1 MAHQLGLDS
10 QADARWIALT
20 QTIERGA
27 GWLDQVL
34 QRWPSPESI
43 LGDSEWS
50 NHDHSE
56 ANSEANSEE
65 NSEVNSE
72 TNHRPAGWAALQ
84 RMIDSASP
92 NRLLRCLPKSS
103 SLYLV
108 TIRDPLYPPLLAEC
122 SDRPPFLFVHGD
134 LDTLRST
141 TLSVV
146 GTRKP
151 SLDGQRAATELTHAA
166 VALGLTV
173 VSGLALGIDGVA
185 HQAALSA
192 KGNTIAVLPSGLDQ
206 IYPSRHHRLA
216 ANIAKSGAVVS
227 EFPLGTPPRKHHF
240 HRRNRT
246 LSGFSQGTLV
256 IEAGRPSGTLI
267 TASAAADQGRDVMTL
282 PWSIYHSEGAGCRY
296 LLDAGATLIQ
306 SSEDLAHCLDLSVP
320 EQLITQ
326 PASGDTSTA
335 PARSQALPL
344 DQREILSL
352 LGRESHP
359 AEALALRLDWDMDR
373 CLACLS
379 ALEVQGWIQ
388 KGPKGYGAMR

>member
-1 MAHQLGLDS
+1 MAHQFGVDT
-10 QADARWIALT
+10 QADARWLALT
-20 QTIERGA
+20 QMIERGA

-43 LGDSEWS
+43 LGDSEMKS
-50 NHDHSE
+50 EMKSEMRRERNDHH
-56 ANSEANSEE
+56 ADW
-65 NSEVNSE
+65 V
-72 TNHRPAGWAALQ
+72 ALQ
-84 RMIDSASP
+84 RVIDNASP
-92 NRLLRCLPKSS
+92 NRLLRYLPKSA

-108 TIRDPLYPPLLAEC
+108 TIRDPFYPTLLAEC
-122 SDRPPFLFVHGD
+122 SDRPPFLFVQGD
-134 LDTLRST
+134 LNSLNNT

-151 SLDGQRAATELTHAA
+151 SLDGQRAATDLTHAA

-173 VSGLALGIDGVA
+173 VSGLALGIDGIA
-185 HQAALSA
+185 HQAALS
-192 KGNTIAVLPSGLDQ
+192 KGGNTIAVLPSGLDQ
-206 IYPSRHHRLA
+206 IYPSRHHQLA
-216 ANIAKSGAVVS
+216 TNIAQSGALVS

-246 LSGFSQGTLV
+246 LSGFSQATLV

-267 TASAAADQGRDVMTL
+267 TASAAADQGRDVLTL
-282 PWSIYHSEGAGCRY
+282 PWSIYHPEGAGCRY

-306 SSEDLAHCLDLSVP
+306 APEDLAHCLDLRAP
-320 EQLITQ
+320 TQLMTH
-326 PASGDTSTA
+326 STA
-335 PARSQALPL
+335 CNTSAAPAQPRALLP

-359 AEALALRLDWDMDR
+359 AEALALRLNWDMDR

>member
-1 MAHQLGLDS
+1 MAHQFGLDA

-20 QTIERGA
+20 QMIERGA

-43 LGDSEWS
+43 LGDTELSS
-50 NHDHSE
+50 SGHSE
-56 ANSEANSEE
+56 PNG
-65 NSEVNSE
+65 
-72 TNHRPAGWAALQ
+72 RPADWASLQ
-84 RMIDSASP
+84 GMIDSASP
-92 NRLLRCLPKSS
+92 NQLLRCLPKSS

-108 TIRDPLYPPLLAEC
+108 TIRDPFYPPLLAEC
-122 SDRPPFLFVHGD
+122 GDRPPFLFVQGD
-134 LDTLRST
+134 LDSLRSS

-151 SLDGQRAATELTHAA
+151 SLDGQRAATDLTHAA

-206 IYPSRHHRLA
+206 IYPSRHRRLA
-216 ANIAKSGAVVS
+216 TNIAESGAVVS

-246 LSGFSQGTLV
+246 LSGFSQATLV

-282 PWSIYHSEGAGCRY
+282 PWSIYHPEGAGCRY
-296 LLDAGATLIQ
+296 LLDAGAMLIQ
-306 SSEDLAHCLDLSVP
+306 SPEDLAHCLDLRAPDQPMTQTMASHASAVP
-320 EQLITQ
+320 AQFQT
-326 PASGDTSTA
+326 
-335 PARSQALPL
+335 LPL
-344 DQREILSL
+344 DQRQILSL
-352 LGRESHP
+352 LGRESHR
-359 AEALALRLDWDMDR
+359 AETLALRLDWDMDR

-379 ALEVQGWIQ
+379 ALEVQGWIN
-388 KGPKGYGAMR
+388 KGPKGYSAMR

>member
-1 MAHQLGLDS
+1 MAHQFGLDA

-20 QTIERGA
+20 QMIERGA

-43 LGDSEWS
+43 LGDTELSS
-50 NHDHSE
+50 SGHSE
-56 ANSEANSEE
+56 PNG
-65 NSEVNSE
+65 
-72 TNHRPAGWAALQ
+72 RPADWASLQ
-84 RMIDSASP
+84 GMIDSASP
-92 NRLLRCLPKSS
+92 NQLLRCLPKSS

-108 TIRDPLYPPLLAEC
+108 TIRDPFYPPLLAEC
-122 SDRPPFLFVHGD
+122 GDRPPFLFVQGD
-134 LDTLRST
+134 LDSLRSS

-151 SLDGQRAATELTHAA
+151 SLDGQRAATDLTHAA

-206 IYPSRHHRLA
+206 IYPSRHRRLA
-216 ANIAKSGAVVS
+216 TNIAESGAVVS

-246 LSGFSQGTLV
+246 LSGFSQATLV

-282 PWSIYHSEGAGCRY
+282 PWSIYHPEGAGCRY
-296 LLDAGATLIQ
+296 LLDVGAMLIQ
-306 SSEDLAHCLDLSVP
+306 SPEDLAHCLDLRAPDQPMTHTMASHASAVP
-320 EQLITQ
+320 AQFQT
-326 PASGDTSTA
+326 
-335 PARSQALPL
+335 LPL
-344 DQREILSL
+344 DQRQILSL
-352 LGRESHP
+352 LGRESHR
-359 AEALALRLDWDMDR
+359 AETLALRLDWDMDR

-379 ALEVQGWIQ
+379 ALEVQGWIN
-388 KGPKGYGAMR
+388 KGPKGYSAMR

>member
-1 MAHQLGLDS
+1 MAHQLGLDA

-43 LGDSEWS
+43 LGDNEWS
-50 NHDHSE
+50 SHDQCELSSE
-56 ANSEANSEE
+56 T
-65 NSEVNSE
+65 NSE
-72 TNHRPAGWAALQ
+72 TNHRPAGWASLQ
-84 RMIDSASP
+84 RIIDGASP

-122 SDRPPFLFVHGD
+122 SDRPPFLFVQGE
-134 LDTLRST
+134 LDSLRST

-151 SLDGQRAATELTHAA
+151 SLDGQRAATDLTRAA

-206 IYPSRHHRLA
+206 IYPSRHRRLA
-216 ANIAKSGAVVS
+216 QNIAKSGAVVS

-246 LSGFSQGTLV
+246 LSGFSRATLV

-282 PWSIYHSEGAGCRY
+282 PWSIYHPEGAGCRY

-306 SSEDLAHCLDLSVP
+306 STEDLAHSLDLGIPVQSMTQSVARNASAV
-320 EQLITQ
+320 
-326 PASGDTSTA
+326 PAQ
-335 PARSQALPL
+335 SQGLPL

-359 AEALALRLDWDMDR
+359 PETLALRLDWDMDR

-379 ALEVQGWIQ
+379 ALEVQGWIK

>member
-1 MAHQLGLDS
+1 MAHQFGLDA

-20 QTIERGA
+20 QMIERGA

-43 LGDSEWS
+43 LGDTELSS
-50 NHDHSE
+50 SGHSE
-56 ANSEANSEE
+56 PNG
-65 NSEVNSE
+65 
-72 TNHRPAGWAALQ
+72 RPADWASLQ
-84 RMIDSASP
+84 GMIDSASP
-92 NRLLRCLPKSS
+92 NQLLRCLPKSS

-108 TIRDPLYPPLLAEC
+108 TIRDPFYPPLLAEC
-122 SDRPPFLFVHGD
+122 GDRPPFLFVQGD
-134 LDTLRST
+134 LDSLRSS

-151 SLDGQRAATELTHAA
+151 SLDGQRAATDLTHAV

-206 IYPSRHHRLA
+206 IYPSRHRRLA
-216 ANIAKSGAVVS
+216 TNIAESGAVVS

-246 LSGFSQGTLV
+246 LSGFSQATLV

-282 PWSIYHSEGAGCRY
+282 PWSIYHPEGAGCRY
-296 LLDAGATLIQ
+296 LLDAGAMLIQ
-306 SSEDLAHCLDLSVP
+306 SPEDLAHCLDLRAPDQPMTQTMASHASAVP
-320 EQLITQ
+320 AQFQT
-326 PASGDTSTA
+326 
-335 PARSQALPL
+335 LPL
-344 DQREILSL
+344 DQRQILSL
-352 LGRESHP
+352 LGRESHR
-359 AEALALRLDWDMDR
+359 AETLALRLDWDMDR

-379 ALEVQGWIQ
+379 ALEVQGWIN
-388 KGPKGYGAMR
+388 KGPKGYSAMR

>member
-1 MAHQLGLDS
+1 LDA

-20 QTIERGA
+20 QMIERGA

-43 LGDSEWS
+43 LGDTELSS
-50 NHDHSE
+50 SGHSE
-56 ANSEANSEE
+56 PNG
-65 NSEVNSE
+65 
-72 TNHRPAGWAALQ
+72 RPADWASLQ
-84 RMIDSASP
+84 GMIDSASP
-92 NRLLRCLPKSS
+92 NQLLRCLPKSS

-108 TIRDPLYPPLLAEC
+108 TIRDPFYPPLLAEC
-122 SDRPPFLFVHGD
+122 GDRPPFLFVQGD
-134 LDTLRST
+134 LDSLRSS

-151 SLDGQRAATELTHAA
+151 SLDGQRAATDLTHAA

-206 IYPSRHHRLA
+206 IYPSRHRRLA
-216 ANIAKSGAVVS
+216 ANIAESGAVVS

-246 LSGFSQGTLV
+246 LSGFSQATLV

-282 PWSIYHSEGAGCRY
+282 PWSIYHPEGAGCRY
-296 LLDAGATLIQ
+296 LLDAGAMLIQ
-306 SSEDLAHCLDLSVP
+306 SPEDLAHCLDLRAPDQPMTQTMASHASAVP
-320 EQLITQ
+320 AQFQT
-326 PASGDTSTA
+326 
-335 PARSQALPL
+335 LPL
-344 DQREILSL
+344 DQRQILSL
-352 LGRESHP
+352 LGRESHR
-359 AEALALRLDWDMDR
+359 AETLALRLDWDMDR

-379 ALEVQGWIQ
+379 ALEVQGWIN
-388 KGPKGYGAMR
+388 KGPKGYSAMR

>member
-1 MAHQLGLDS
+1 MAHQFGLDA

-20 QTIERGA
+20 QMIERGA

-43 LGDSEWS
+43 LGDSELS
-50 NHDHSE
+50 SSGHSE
-56 ANSEANSEE
+56 PNG
-65 NSEVNSE
+65 
-72 TNHRPAGWAALQ
+72 RPADWASLQ
-84 RMIDSASP
+84 GMIDSASP
-92 NRLLRCLPKSS
+92 NQLLRCLPKSS

-108 TIRDPLYPPLLAEC
+108 TIRDPFYPPLLAEC
-122 SDRPPFLFVHGD
+122 GDRPPFLFVQGD
-134 LDTLRST
+134 LDSLRSS

-151 SLDGQRAATELTHAA
+151 SLDGQRAATDLTHAA

-192 KGNTIAVLPSGLDQ
+192 KGKTIAVLPSGLDQ
-206 IYPSRHHRLA
+206 IYPSRHRQLA

-246 LSGFSQGTLV
+246 LSGFSQATLV

-267 TASAAADQGRDVMTL
+267 TATAAADQGRDVMTL
-282 PWSIYHSEGAGCRY
+282 PWSIYHPEGAGCRY
-296 LLDAGATLIQ
+296 LLDVGAMLIQ
-306 SSEDLAHCLDLSVP
+306 SPEDLAHCLDLRAPDQPMTQTMASHASAVP
-320 EQLITQ
+320 AQFQT
-326 PASGDTSTA
+326 
-335 PARSQALPL
+335 LPL
-344 DQREILSL
+344 DQRQILSL
-352 LGRESHP
+352 LGRESHR
-359 AEALALRLDWDMDR
+359 AETLALRLDWDMDR

-379 ALEVQGWIQ
+379 ALEVQGWIN
-388 KGPKGYGAMR
+388 KGPKGYSAMR

>member
-1 MAHQLGLDS
+1 MAHQFGLDA

-20 QTIERGA
+20 QMIERGA

-43 LGDSEWS
+43 LGDTELSS
-50 NHDHSE
+50 SGHSE
-56 ANSEANSEE
+56 PNG
-65 NSEVNSE
+65 
-72 TNHRPAGWAALQ
+72 RPADWASLQ
-84 RMIDSASP
+84 GMIDSASP
-92 NRLLRCLPKSS
+92 NQLLRCLPKSS

-108 TIRDPLYPPLLAEC
+108 TIRDPFYPPLLAEC
-122 SDRPPFLFVHGD
+122 GDRPPFLFVQGD
-134 LDTLRST
+134 LDSLRSS

-151 SLDGQRAATELTHAA
+151 SLDGQRAATDLTHAA

-206 IYPSRHHRLA
+206 IYPSRHRRLA
-216 ANIAKSGAVVS
+216 TNIAESGAVVS

-246 LSGFSQGTLV
+246 LSGFSQATLV

-282 PWSIYHSEGAGCRY
+282 PWSIYHPEGAGCRY
-296 LLDAGATLIQ
+296 LLDVGAMLIQ
-306 SSEDLAHCLDLSVP
+306 SPEDLAHCLDLRAPDQPMTQTMASHASAVP
-320 EQLITQ
+320 AQFQT
-326 PASGDTSTA
+326 
-335 PARSQALPL
+335 LPL
-344 DQREILSL
+344 DQRQILSL
-352 LGRESHP
+352 LGRESHR
-359 AEALALRLDWDMDR
+359 AETLALRLDWDMDR

-379 ALEVQGWIQ
+379 ALAVQRWLN
-388 KGPKGYGAMR
+388 KGPKGYSAMR

>member
-1 MAHQLGLDS
+1 MAHQFGLDA

-20 QTIERGA
+20 QMIERGA

-43 LGDSEWS
+43 LGDTELSS
-50 NHDHSE
+50 SGHSE
-56 ANSEANSEE
+56 PNG
-65 NSEVNSE
+65 
-72 TNHRPAGWAALQ
+72 RPADWASLQ
-84 RMIDSASP
+84 GMIDSASP
-92 NRLLRCLPKSS
+92 NQLLRCLPKSS

-122 SDRPPFLFVHGD
+122 GDRPPFLFVQGD
-134 LDTLRST
+134 LDSLRSS

-151 SLDGQRAATELTHAA
+151 SLDGQRAATDLTLAA

-206 IYPSRHHRLA
+206 IYPSRHRRLA
-216 ANIAKSGAVVS
+216 TNIAESGAVVS

-246 LSGFSQGTLV
+246 LSGFSQATLV

-282 PWSIYHSEGAGCRY
+282 PWSIYHPEGAGCRY
-296 LLDAGATLIQ
+296 LLDVGAMLIQ
-306 SSEDLAHCLDLSVP
+306 SPEDLAHCLDLRAPDQPMTQTMASHASAVP
-320 EQLITQ
+320 AQFQT
-326 PASGDTSTA
+326 
-335 PARSQALPL
+335 LPL
-344 DQREILSL
+344 DQRQILSL
-352 LGRESHP
+352 LGRESHR
-359 AEALALRLDWDMDR
+359 AETLALRLDWDMDR

-379 ALEVQGWIQ
+379 ALEVQGWIN
-388 KGPKGYGAMR
+388 KGPKGYSAMR

>member
-1 MAHQLGLDS
+1 MAHQFGLDA

-20 QTIERGA
+20 QMIERGA

-43 LGDSEWS
+43 LGDTELSS
-50 NHDHSE
+50 SGHSE
-56 ANSEANSEE
+56 PNG
-65 NSEVNSE
+65 
-72 TNHRPAGWAALQ
+72 RPADWASLQ
-84 RMIDSASP
+84 GMIDSASP
-92 NRLLRCLPKSS
+92 NQLLRCLPKSS

-122 SDRPPFLFVHGD
+122 GDRPPFLFVQGD
-134 LDTLRST
+134 LDSLRSS

-151 SLDGQRAATELTHAA
+151 SLDGQRAATDLTHAA

-206 IYPSRHHRLA
+206 IYPSRHRRLA
-216 ANIAKSGAVVS
+216 TNIAESGAVVS

-246 LSGFSQGTLV
+246 LSGFSQATLV

-282 PWSIYHSEGAGCRY
+282 PWSIYHPEGAGCRY
-296 LLDAGATLIQ
+296 LLDAGAMLIQ
-306 SSEDLAHCLDLSVP
+306 SPEDLAHCLDLRAPDQPMTQTMASHASAVP
-320 EQLITQ
+320 AQFQT
-326 PASGDTSTA
+326 
-335 PARSQALPL
+335 LPL
-344 DQREILSL
+344 DQRQILSL
-352 LGRESHP
+352 LGRESHR
-359 AEALALRLDWDMDR
+359 AETLALRLDWDMDR

-379 ALEVQGWIQ
+379 ALEVQGWIN
-388 KGPKGYGAMR
+388 KGPKGYSAMR

>member
-1 MAHQLGLDS
+1 MAHQFGLDS

-20 QTIERGA
+20 QLIERGA
-27 GWLDQVL
+27 GWLDHVL
-34 QRWPSPESI
+34 QRWPSPELI
-43 LGDSEWS
+43 LGDTALSRQDRCGTNREM
-50 NHDHSE
+50 
-56 ANSEANSEE
+56 
-65 NSEVNSE
+65 
-72 TNHRPAGWAALQ
+72 NHRSADWASLQ
-84 RMIDSASP
+84 RVIDNASP

-103 SLYLV
+103 SLHLV
-108 TIRDPLYPPLLAEC
+108 TIRDPFYPPLLAEC
-122 SDRPPFLFVHGD
+122 SDRPPFLFVQGD
-134 LDTLRST
+134 LDSLKRA

-151 SLDGQRAATELTHAA
+151 SLDGQRAATDLTHAA
-166 VALGLTV
+166 VGLGFTI

-206 IYPSRHHRLA
+206 IYPSRHRQLA
-216 ANIAKSGAVVS
+216 AKIAQSGAIIS

-246 LSGFSQGTLV
+246 LSGFSQATLV

-282 PWSIYHSEGAGCRY
+282 PWSIYHPEGAGCRY
-296 LLDAGATLIQ
+296 LLDVGATLIQ
-306 SSEDLAHCLDLSVP
+306 SPEDLAHCLDLRVSEELMADSAASHASVVLA
-320 EQLITQ
+320 Q
-326 PASGDTSTA
+326 
-335 PARSQALPL
+335 SQALPP

>member
-1 MAHQLGLDS
+1 MAHQFGLDA

-20 QTIERGA
+20 QMIERGA

-43 LGDSEWS
+43 LGDTELSS
-50 NHDHSE
+50 SGHSE
-56 ANSEANSEE
+56 PNG
-65 NSEVNSE
+65 
-72 TNHRPAGWAALQ
+72 RPADWASLQ
-84 RMIDSASP
+84 GMIDSASP
-92 NRLLRCLPKSS
+92 NQLLPCLPKSS

-108 TIRDPLYPPLLAEC
+108 TIRDPFYPPLLAEC
-122 SDRPPFLFVHGD
+122 GDRPPFLFVQGD
-134 LDTLRST
+134 LDSLRSS

-151 SLDGQRAATELTHAA
+151 SLDGQRAATDLTHAA

-206 IYPSRHHRLA
+206 IYPSRHRRLA
-216 ANIAKSGAVVS
+216 TNIAESGAVVS

-246 LSGFSQGTLV
+246 LSGFSQATLV

-282 PWSIYHSEGAGCRY
+282 PWSIYHPEGAGCRY
-296 LLDAGATLIQ
+296 LLDAGAMLIQ
-306 SSEDLAHCLDLSVP
+306 SPEDLAHCLDLRAPDQPMTQTMASHASAVP
-320 EQLITQ
+320 AQFQT
-326 PASGDTSTA
+326 
-335 PARSQALPL
+335 LPL
-344 DQREILSL
+344 DQRQILSL
-352 LGRESHP
+352 LGRESHR
-359 AEALALRLDWDMDR
+359 AETLALRLDWDMDR

-379 ALEVQGWIQ
+379 ALEVQGWIN
-388 KGPKGYGAMR
+388 KGPKGYSAMR

>member
-1 MAHQLGLDS
+1 FMAHQFGLDA

-20 QTIERGA
+20 QMIERGA

-43 LGDSEWS
+43 LGDTELSS
-50 NHDHSE
+50 SGHSE
-56 ANSEANSEE
+56 PNG
-65 NSEVNSE
+65 
-72 TNHRPAGWAALQ
+72 RPADWASLQ
-84 RMIDSASP
+84 GMIDSASP
-92 NRLLRCLPKSS
+92 NQLLRCLPKSS

-108 TIRDPLYPPLLAEC
+108 TIRDPFYPPLLAEC
-122 SDRPPFLFVHGD
+122 GDRPPFLFVQGD
-134 LDTLRST
+134 LDSLRSS

-151 SLDGQRAATELTHAA
+151 SLDGQRAATDLTHAA

-206 IYPSRHHRLA
+206 IYPSRHRRLA
-216 ANIAKSGAVVS
+216 ANIAESGAVVS

-246 LSGFSQGTLV
+246 LSGFSQATLV

-282 PWSIYHSEGAGCRY
+282 PWSIYHPEGAGCRY
-296 LLDAGATLIQ
+296 LLDAGAMLIQ
-306 SSEDLAHCLDLSVP
+306 SPEDLAHCLDLRAPDQPMTQTMASHASAVP
-320 EQLITQ
+320 AQFQT
-326 PASGDTSTA
+326 
-335 PARSQALPL
+335 LPL
-344 DQREILSL
+344 DQRQILSL
-352 LGRESHP
+352 LGRESHR
-359 AEALALRLDWDMDR
+359 AETLALRLDWDMDR

-379 ALEVQGWIQ
+379 ALEVQGWIN
-388 KGPKGYGAMR
+388 KGPKGYSAMR

>member
-1 MAHQLGLDS
+1 MAHQFGLDA

-20 QTIERGA
+20 QMIERGA

-43 LGDSEWS
+43 LGDTELSS
-50 NHDHSE
+50 SGHSE
-56 ANSEANSEE
+56 PNG
-65 NSEVNSE
+65 
-72 TNHRPAGWAALQ
+72 RPADWASLQ
-84 RMIDSASP
+84 GMIDSASP
-92 NRLLRCLPKSS
+92 NQLLRCLPKSS

-108 TIRDPLYPPLLAEC
+108 TIRDPFYPPLLAEC
-122 SDRPPFLFVHGD
+122 GDRPPFLFVQGD
-134 LDTLRST
+134 LDSLRSS

-151 SLDGQRAATELTHAA
+151 SLDGQRAATDLTHAA

-206 IYPSRHHRLA
+206 IYPSRHRRLA
-216 ANIAKSGAVVS
+216 TNIAESGAVVS

-246 LSGFSQGTLV
+246 LSGFSQATLV

-282 PWSIYHSEGAGCRY
+282 PWSIYHPEGAGCRY
-296 LLDAGATLIQ
+296 LLDAGAILIQ
-306 SSEDLAHCLDLSVP
+306 SPEDLAHCLDLRIPDPLLTESVARHASAVSA
-320 EQLITQ
+320 Q
-326 PASGDTSTA
+326 PQS
-335 PARSQALPL
+335 LPL
-344 DQREILSL
+344 DQREILFL
-352 LGRESHP
+352 LGRESHR
-359 AEALALRLDWDMDR
+359 AEALALRLNWDVDR

-388 KGPKGYGAMR
+388 KGPKGYGAKR

>member
-1 MAHQLGLDS
+1 MAHQFGLDA

-20 QTIERGA
+20 QMIERGA

-43 LGDSEWS
+43 LGDTELSS
-50 NHDHSE
+50 SGHSE
-56 ANSEANSEE
+56 PNG
-65 NSEVNSE
+65 
-72 TNHRPAGWAALQ
+72 RPADWASLQ
-84 RMIDSASP
+84 GMIDSASP
-92 NRLLRCLPKSS
+92 NQLLRCLPKSS

-108 TIRDPLYPPLLAEC
+108 TIRDPFYPPLLAEC
-122 SDRPPFLFVHGD
+122 GDRPPFLFVQGD
-134 LDTLRST
+134 LDSLRSS

-151 SLDGQRAATELTHAA
+151 SLDGQRAATDLTHAA

-192 KGNTIAVLPSGLDQ
+192 KGNTIAVLPSGLDK
-206 IYPSRHHRLA
+206 IYPSRHRRLA
-216 ANIAKSGAVVS
+216 TNIAESGAVVS

-246 LSGFSQGTLV
+246 LSGFSQATLV

-282 PWSIYHSEGAGCRY
+282 PWSIYHPEGAGCRY
-296 LLDAGATLIQ
+296 LLDVGAMLIQ
-306 SSEDLAHCLDLSVP
+306 SPEDLAHCLDLRAPDQPMTQTMASHASAVP
-320 EQLITQ
+320 AQFQT
-326 PASGDTSTA
+326 
-335 PARSQALPL
+335 LPL
-344 DQREILSL
+344 DQRQILSL
-352 LGRESHP
+352 LGRESHR
-359 AEALALRLDWDMDR
+359 AETLALRLDWDMDR

-379 ALEVQGWIQ
+379 ALEVQGWIN
-388 KGPKGYGAMR
+388 KGPRGYSAMR

>member
-1 MAHQLGLDS
+1 MAHQFGLDV

-20 QTIERGA
+20 QLVERGA

-43 LGDSEWS
+43 LGESELS
-50 NHDHSE
+50 SSDQSE
-56 ANSEANSEE
+56 P
-65 NSEVNSE
+65 
-72 TNHRPAGWAALQ
+72 NHRPAGWASLQ

-122 SDRPPFLFVHGD
+122 GDRPPFLFVQGD
-134 LDTLRST
+134 LKSLGST

-151 SLDGQRAATELTHAA
+151 SLDGQRATMDLTHAA
-166 VALGLTV
+166 VALGFTV

-192 KGNTIAVLPSGLDQ
+192 KGKTIAVLPSGLDQ
-206 IYPSRHHRLA
+206 IYPSRHRQLA
-216 ANIAKSGAVVS
+216 ASIAKSGAVVS

-246 LSGFSQGTLV
+246 LSGFSQATLV
-256 IEAGRPSGTLI
+256 IEAERPSGTLI

-282 PWSIYHSEGAGCRY
+282 PWSIYHPEGAGCRY
-296 LLDAGATLIQ
+296 LLDAGAMLIQ
-306 SSEDLAHCLDLSVP
+306 SPEDLAHCLDLEVA
-320 EQLITQ
+320 EQLMTQ
-326 PASGDTSTA
+326 SVASHASA
-335 PARSQALPL
+335 VPNQSEALPQ

-359 AEALALRLDWDMDR
+359 AEVLALRLNWEMDR

-379 ALEVQGWIQ
+379 ALEVQGWLQ
-388 KGPKGYGAMR
+388 RSPKGYGAVR

>member
-1 MAHQLGLDS
+1 MAHQFGLDA

-20 QTIERGA
+20 QMIERGA

-43 LGDSEWS
+43 LGDTELSS
-50 NHDHSE
+50 SGH
-56 ANSEANSEE
+56 
-65 NSEVNSE
+65 SE
-72 TNHRPAGWAALQ
+72 TNGRPADWASLQ
-84 RMIDSASP
+84 GMIDSASP
-92 NRLLRCLPKSS
+92 NQLLRCLPKSS

-108 TIRDPLYPPLLAEC
+108 TIRDPFYPPLLAEC
-122 SDRPPFLFVHGD
+122 GDRPPFLFVQGD
-134 LDTLRST
+134 LDSLRSS

-151 SLDGQRAATELTHAA
+151 SLDGQRAATDLTHAA

-206 IYPSRHHRLA
+206 IYPSRHRRLA
-216 ANIAKSGAVVS
+216 TNIAESGAVVS

-246 LSGFSQGTLV
+246 LSGFSQATLV

-282 PWSIYHSEGAGCRY
+282 PWSIYHPEGAGCRY
-296 LLDAGATLIQ
+296 LLDAGAMLIQ
-306 SSEDLAHCLDLSVP
+306 SPEDLAHCLDLRAPDQPMTQTMASHASAVP
-320 EQLITQ
+320 AQFQT
-326 PASGDTSTA
+326 
-335 PARSQALPL
+335 LPL
-344 DQREILSL
+344 DQRQILSL
-352 LGRESHP
+352 LGRESHR
-359 AEALALRLDWDMDR
+359 AETLALRLDWDMDR

-379 ALEVQGWIQ
+379 ALEVQGWIN
-388 KGPKGYGAMR
+388 KGPKGYSAMR

>member
-1 MAHQLGLDS
+1 MAHQFGLDA

-20 QTIERGA
+20 QMIERGA

-43 LGDSEWS
+43 LGDTELSS
-50 NHDHSE
+50 SGHSE
-56 ANSEANSEE
+56 PNG
-65 NSEVNSE
+65 
-72 TNHRPAGWAALQ
+72 RPADWASLQ
-84 RMIDSASP
+84 GMIDSACP

-108 TIRDPLYPPLLAEC
+108 TIGDPLYPPLLAEC
-122 SDRPPFLFVHGD
+122 GDRPPFLFVQGD
-134 LDTLRST
+134 LDNLRSI

-151 SLDGQRAATELTHAA
+151 SLDGQRAATDLTHAA

-192 KGNTIAVLPSGLDQ
+192 KGKTIAVLPSGLDQ
-206 IYPSRHHRLA
+206 IYPSRHRQLA

-246 LSGFSQGTLV
+246 LSGFSQATLV

-282 PWSIYHSEGAGCRY
+282 PWSIYHPEGAGCRY
-296 LLDAGATLIQ
+296 LLDAGAMLIQ
-306 SSEDLAHCLDLSVP
+306 SPEDLAHCLDLRAPDQPMTQTMASHASAVP
-320 EQLITQ
+320 AQFQT
-326 PASGDTSTA
+326 
-335 PARSQALPL
+335 LPL
-344 DQREILSL
+344 DQRQILSL
-352 LGRESHP
+352 LGRESHR
-359 AEALALRLDWDMDR
+359 AETLALRLDWDMDR

-379 ALEVQGWIQ
+379 ALEVQGWIN
-388 KGPKGYGAMR
+388 KGPKGYSAMR

>member
-1 MAHQLGLDS
+1 MAHQFGLDA

-20 QTIERGA
+20 QMIERGA

-43 LGDSEWS
+43 LGDTELSS
-50 NHDHSE
+50 SGHSE
-56 ANSEANSEE
+56 PNG
-65 NSEVNSE
+65 
-72 TNHRPAGWAALQ
+72 RPADWASLQ
-84 RMIDSASP
+84 GMIDSASP
-92 NRLLRCLPKSS
+92 NQLLRCLPKSS

-108 TIRDPLYPPLLAEC
+108 TIRDPFYPPLLAEC
-122 SDRPPFLFVHGD
+122 GDRPPFLFVQGD
-134 LDTLRST
+134 LDSLRSS

-151 SLDGQRAATELTHAA
+151 SLDGQRAATDLTHAA

-173 VSGLALGIDGVA
+173 VGGLALGIDGVA

-206 IYPSRHHRLA
+206 IYPSRHRRLA
-216 ANIAKSGAVVS
+216 TNIAESGAVVS

-246 LSGFSQGTLV
+246 LSGFSQATLV

-282 PWSIYHSEGAGCRY
+282 PWSIYHPEGAGCRY
-296 LLDAGATLIQ
+296 LLDVGAMLIQ
-306 SSEDLAHCLDLSVP
+306 SPEDLAHCLDLRAPDQPMTQTMASHASAVP
-320 EQLITQ
+320 AQFQT
-326 PASGDTSTA
+326 
-335 PARSQALPL
+335 LPL
-344 DQREILSL
+344 DQRQILSL
-352 LGRESHP
+352 LGRESHR
-359 AEALALRLDWDMDR
+359 AETLALRLDWDMDR

-379 ALEVQGWIQ
+379 ALEVQGWIN
-388 KGPKGYGAMR
+388 KGPKGYSAMR

>member
-1 MAHQLGLDS
+1 MAYQFGLDA

-20 QTIERGA
+20 QMIERGA

-43 LGDSEWS
+43 LGDSAVS
-50 NHDHSE
+50 CSAH
-56 ANSEANSEE
+56 
-65 NSEVNSE
+65 SE
-72 TNHRPAGWAALQ
+72 TNGETNYETNDRPAGWASLQ
-84 RMIDSASP
+84 RMIDSAPP

-103 SLYLV
+103 SLHLV

-122 SDRPPFLFVHGD
+122 GDRPPFLFVQGD
-134 LDTLRST
+134 LDNLRST

-151 SLDGQRAATELTHAA
+151 SLDGQRAATDLTHAA

-192 KGNTIAVLPSGLDQ
+192 KGKTIAVLPSGLDQ
-206 IYPSRHHRLA
+206 IYPPRHRQLA

-246 LSGFSQGTLV
+246 LSGFSQATLV

-267 TASAAADQGRDVMTL
+267 TATAAADQGRDVMTL
-282 PWSIYHSEGAGCRY
+282 PWSIYHPEGAGCRY
-296 LLDAGATLIQ
+296 LLDAGAMLIQ
-306 SSEDLAHCLDLSVP
+306 SPEDLAHCLDLRIPDQLMTESVARHASAVP
-320 EQLITQ
+320 AQ
-326 PASGDTSTA
+326 PQS
-335 PARSQALPL
+335 LPL

-359 AEALALRLDWDMDR
+359 AEALALRLNWEMDR

>member
-1 MAHQLGLDS
+1 M
-10 QADARWIALT
+10 
-20 QTIERGA
+20 IERGA

-43 LGDSEWS
+43 LGDTELSS
-50 NHDHSE
+50 SGHSE
-56 ANSEANSEE
+56 PNG
-65 NSEVNSE
+65 
-72 TNHRPAGWAALQ
+72 RPADWASLQ
-84 RMIDSASP
+84 GMIDSASP
-92 NRLLRCLPKSS
+92 NQLLRCLPKSS

-108 TIRDPLYPPLLAEC
+108 TIRDPFYPPLLAEC
-122 SDRPPFLFVHGD
+122 GDRPPFLFVQGD
-134 LDTLRST
+134 LDSLRSS

-151 SLDGQRAATELTHAA
+151 SLDGQRAATDLTHAA

-206 IYPSRHHRLA
+206 IYPSRHRRLA
-216 ANIAKSGAVVS
+216 TNIAESGAVVS

-246 LSGFSQGTLV
+246 LSGFSQATLV

-282 PWSIYHSEGAGCRY
+282 PWSIYHPEGAGCRY
-296 LLDAGATLIQ
+296 LLDVGAMLIQ
-306 SSEDLAHCLDLSVP
+306 SPEDLAHCLDLRAPDQPMTQTMASHASAVP
-320 EQLITQ
+320 AQFQT
-326 PASGDTSTA
+326 
-335 PARSQALPL
+335 LPL
-344 DQREILSL
+344 DQRQILSL
-352 LGRESHP
+352 LGRESHR
-359 AEALALRLDWDMDR
+359 AETLALRLDWDMDR

-379 ALEVQGWIQ
+379 ALEVQGWIN
-388 KGPKGYGAMR
+388 KGPRGYSAMR

>member
-1 MAHQLGLDS
+1 MAHQFGLDA

-20 QTIERGA
+20 QMIERGA

-43 LGDSEWS
+43 LGDTELSS
-50 NHDHSE
+50 SGH
-56 ANSEANSEE
+56 
-65 NSEVNSE
+65 SE
-72 TNHRPAGWAALQ
+72 TNGRPADWASLQ
-84 RMIDSASP
+84 GMIDSASP
-92 NRLLRCLPKSS
+92 NQLLRCLPKSS

-108 TIRDPLYPPLLAEC
+108 TIRDPFYPPLLAEC
-122 SDRPPFLFVHGD
+122 GDRPPFLFVQGD
-134 LDTLRST
+134 LDSLRSS

-151 SLDGQRAATELTHAA
+151 SLDGQRAATDLTHAA

-206 IYPSRHHRLA
+206 IYPSRHRRLA
-216 ANIAKSGAVVS
+216 TNIAESGAVVS

-246 LSGFSQGTLV
+246 LSGFSQATLV

-282 PWSIYHSEGAGCRY
+282 PWSIYHPEGAGCRY
-296 LLDAGATLIQ
+296 LLDAGAMLIQ
-306 SSEDLAHCLDLSVP
+306 SPEDLAHCLDLRAPDQPMTQTMASHASAVP
-320 EQLITQ
+320 AHFQT
-326 PASGDTSTA
+326 
-335 PARSQALPL
+335 LPL
-344 DQREILSL
+344 DQRQILSL
-352 LGRESHP
+352 LGRESHR
-359 AEALALRLDWDMDR
+359 AETLALRLDWDMDR

-379 ALEVQGWIQ
+379 ALEVQGWIN
-388 KGPKGYGAMR
+388 KGPKGYSAMR

>member
-1 MAHQLGLDS
+1 MAHQFGLDA

-20 QTIERGA
+20 QMIERGA

-43 LGDSEWS
+43 LGDTELSS
-50 NHDHSE
+50 SGHSE
-56 ANSEANSEE
+56 PNG
-65 NSEVNSE
+65 
-72 TNHRPAGWAALQ
+72 RPADWASLQ
-84 RMIDSASP
+84 GMIDSASP
-92 NRLLRCLPKSS
+92 NQLLRCLPKSS

-108 TIRDPLYPPLLAEC
+108 TIRDPFYPPLLAEC
-122 SDRPPFLFVHGD
+122 GDRPPFLFVQGD
-134 LDTLRST
+134 LDSLRSS

-151 SLDGQRAATELTHAA
+151 SLDGQRAATDLTHAA

-206 IYPSRHHRLA
+206 IYPSRHRRLA
-216 ANIAKSGAVVS
+216 TNIAESGAVVS

-246 LSGFSQGTLV
+246 LSGFSQATLV

-282 PWSIYHSEGAGCRY
+282 PWSIYHPEGAGCRY
-296 LLDAGATLIQ
+296 LLDVGAMLIQ
-306 SSEDLAHCLDLSVP
+306 SPEDLAHCLDLRAPDQPMTQTMASHASAVP
-320 EQLITQ
+320 AQFQI
-326 PASGDTSTA
+326 
-335 PARSQALPL
+335 LPL
-344 DQREILSL
+344 DQRQILSL
-352 LGRESHP
+352 LGRESHR
-359 AEALALRLDWDMDR
+359 AETLALRLDWDMDR

-379 ALEVQGWIQ
+379 ALEVQGWIN
-388 KGPKGYGAMR
+388 KGPKGYSAMR

>member
-1 MAHQLGLDS
+1 MAHQFGLDA

-20 QTIERGA
+20 QMIERGA

-43 LGDSEWS
+43 LGDTELSS
-50 NHDHSE
+50 SGHSE
-56 ANSEANSEE
+56 PNG
-65 NSEVNSE
+65 
-72 TNHRPAGWAALQ
+72 RPADWASLQ
-84 RMIDSASP
+84 GMIDSASP
-92 NRLLRCLPKSS
+92 NQLLRCLPKSS

-108 TIRDPLYPPLLAEC
+108 TIRDPFYPPLLAEC
-122 SDRPPFLFVHGD
+122 GDRPPFLFVQGD
-134 LDTLRST
+134 LDSLRSS

-151 SLDGQRAATELTHAA
+151 SLDGQRAATDLTHAA

-206 IYPSRHHRLA
+206 IYPSRHRRLA
-216 ANIAKSGAVVS
+216 TNIAESGAVVS

-246 LSGFSQGTLV
+246 LSGFSQATLV

-282 PWSIYHSEGAGCRY
+282 PWSIYHPEGAGCRY
-296 LLDAGATLIQ
+296 LLDVGAMLIQ
-306 SSEDLAHCLDLSVP
+306 SPEDLAHCLDLRAPDQPMTQTMASHASAVP
-320 EQLITQ
+320 AQFQT
-326 PASGDTSTA
+326 
-335 PARSQALPL
+335 LPL
-344 DQREILSL
+344 DQRKILSL
-352 LGRESHP
+352 LGRESHR
-359 AEALALRLDWDMDR
+359 AETLALRLDWDMDR

-379 ALEVQGWIQ
+379 ALEVQGWIN
-388 KGPKGYGAMR
+388 KGPKGYSAMR

>member
-20 QTIERGA
+20 QMIERGA

-50 NHDHSE
+50 NHVHSE
-56 ANSEANSEE
+56 GD
-65 NSEVNSE
+65 SE
-72 TNHRPAGWAALQ
+72 TNHRPAGWASLQ

-108 TIRDPLYPPLLAEC
+108 TTRDPFYPPLLAEC

-134 LDTLRST
+134 LDILRST

-185 HQAALSA
+185 HQAVLSA
-192 KGNTIAVLPSGLDQ
+192 KGSTIAVLPSGLDQ

-282 PWSIYHSEGAGCRY
+282 PWSIYHPEGAGCRY

-306 SSEDLAHCLDLSVP
+306 SSEDLAHCLNLSVP
-320 EQLITQ
+320 ERLITQ
-326 PASGDTSTA
+326 PASGDTSAA

-344 DQREILSL
+344 DQRALLSL

>member
-20 QTIERGA
+20 QMIERGA

-50 NHDHSE
+50 NHVHSE
-56 ANSEANSEE
+56 GD
-65 NSEVNSE
+65 SE
-72 TNHRPAGWAALQ
+72 TNHRPAGWASLQ

-108 TIRDPLYPPLLAEC
+108 TTRDPFYPPLLAEC

-134 LDTLRST
+134 LDILRST

-185 HQAALSA
+185 HQAVLSA
-192 KGNTIAVLPSGLDQ
+192 KGSTIAVLPSGLDQ

-282 PWSIYHSEGAGCRY
+282 PWSIYHAEGAGCRY

-306 SSEDLAHCLDLSVP
+306 SSEDLAHCLNLSVP
-320 EQLITQ
+320 ERLITQ
-326 PASGDTSTA
+326 PASGDTSAA

-344 DQREILSL
+344 DQRALLSL

-379 ALEVQGWIQ
+379 ALEVQGWIK

>member
-1 MAHQLGLDS
+1 MAHQLGLDA

-43 LGDSEWS
+43 LGDNERSSHDQCESSSET
-50 NHDHSE
+50 NLK
-56 ANSEANSEE
+56 
-65 NSEVNSE
+65 
-72 TNHRPAGWAALQ
+72 TNHRPAGWASLQ
-84 RMIDSASP
+84 RFIDGASP

-108 TIRDPLYPPLLAEC
+108 TIADPLYPPLLAEC
-122 SDRPPFLFVHGD
+122 SDRPPFLFVQGE
-134 LDTLRST
+134 LDSLTST

-151 SLDGQRAATELTHAA
+151 SLDGQRAATDLTGAA

-206 IYPSRHHRLA
+206 IYPSRHRRLA
-216 ANIAKSGAVVS
+216 QNIAKSGAVVS
-227 EFPLGTPPRKHHF
+227 EFPLGTPPRRHHF

-246 LSGFSQGTLV
+246 LSGFSRATLV

-282 PWSIYHSEGAGCRY
+282 PWSIYHPEGAGCRY

-306 SSEDLAHCLDLSVP
+306 STEDLAHSLDLRIPDQSMTQSVARH
-320 EQLITQ
+320 
-326 PASGDTSTA
+326 ASAVPVQSEG
-335 PARSQALPL
+335 LPL
-344 DQREILSL
+344 DQRQILSL

-359 AEALALRLDWDMDR
+359 AETLALRLDWEVDR

>member
-1 MAHQLGLDS
+1 MAHQFGLDA

-27 GWLDQVL
+27 SWLDQVL

-43 LGDSEWS
+43 LGDSELS
-50 NHDHSE
+50 SSGH
-56 ANSEANSEE
+56 
-65 NSEVNSE
+65 SE
-72 TNHRPAGWAALQ
+72 TNGRPADWASLQ
-84 RMIDSASP
+84 GMIDSASP
-92 NRLLRCLPKSS
+92 NQLLRCLPKSS

-122 SDRPPFLFVHGD
+122 GDRPPFLFVQGD
-134 LDTLRST
+134 LDSLRSS

-151 SLDGQRAATELTHAA
+151 SLDGQRAATDLTHAA

-206 IYPSRHHRLA
+206 IYPSRHRRLA
-216 ANIAKSGAVVS
+216 MNIAESGAVVS

-246 LSGFSQGTLV
+246 LSGFSQATLV

-282 PWSIYHSEGAGCRY
+282 PWSIYHPEGAGCRY
-296 LLDAGATLIQ
+296 LLDVGAMLIQ
-306 SSEDLAHCLDLSVP
+306 SPEDLAHCLDLRAPDQPMTQTMASHASAVP
-320 EQLITQ
+320 AQFQT
-326 PASGDTSTA
+326 
-335 PARSQALPL
+335 LPL
-344 DQREILSL
+344 DQRQILSL
-352 LGRESHP
+352 LGRESHR
-359 AEALALRLDWDMDR
+359 AETLALRLDWDMDR

-379 ALEVQGWIQ
+379 ALEVQGWIN
-388 KGPKGYGAMR
+388 KGPKGYSAMR

>member
-1 MAHQLGLDS
+1 MAHQFGLDA

-20 QTIERGA
+20 QMIERGA

-43 LGDSEWS
+43 LGDTELSS
-50 NHDHSE
+50 SGHSE
-56 ANSEANSEE
+56 PNG
-65 NSEVNSE
+65 
-72 TNHRPAGWAALQ
+72 RPADWASLQ
-84 RMIDSASP
+84 GMIDSASP
-92 NRLLRCLPKSS
+92 NQLLRCLPKSS

-108 TIRDPLYPPLLAEC
+108 TIRDPFYPPLLAEC
-122 SDRPPFLFVHGD
+122 GDRPPFLFVQGD
-134 LDTLRST
+134 LDSLRSS

-151 SLDGQRAATELTHAA
+151 SLDGQRAATDLTHAA

-206 IYPSRHHRLA
+206 IYPSRHRRLA
-216 ANIAKSGAVVS
+216 TNIAESGAVVS

-246 LSGFSQGTLV
+246 LSGFSQATLV

-282 PWSIYHSEGAGCRY
+282 PWSIYHPEGAGCRY
-296 LLDAGATLIQ
+296 LLDAGAMLIQ
-306 SSEDLAHCLDLSVP
+306 SPEDLAHCLDLRAP
-320 EQLITQ
+320 EQPMTQ
-326 PASGDTSTA
+326 TMASHASAVPAQFQT
-335 PARSQALPL
+335 LPL
-344 DQREILSL
+344 DQRQILSL
-352 LGRESHP
+352 LGRESHR
-359 AEALALRLDWDMDR
+359 AETLALRLDWDMDR

-379 ALEVQGWIQ
+379 ALEVQGWIN
-388 KGPKGYGAMR
+388 KGPKGYSAMR

>member
-1 MAHQLGLDS
+1 MAHQFGLDA

-20 QTIERGA
+20 QMIERGA

-43 LGDSEWS
+43 LGDTELSS
-50 NHDHSE
+50 SGH
-56 ANSEANSEE
+56 
-65 NSEVNSE
+65 SE
-72 TNHRPAGWAALQ
+72 TNGRPADWASLQ
-84 RMIDSASP
+84 GMIDSASP
-92 NRLLRCLPKSS
+92 NQLLRCLPKSS

-122 SDRPPFLFVHGD
+122 GDRPPFLFVQGD
-134 LDTLRST
+134 LDSLRSS

-151 SLDGQRAATELTHAA
+151 SLDGQRAATDLTHAA

-206 IYPSRHHRLA
+206 IYPSRHRRLA
-216 ANIAKSGAVVS
+216 TNIAESGAVVS

-246 LSGFSQGTLV
+246 LSGFSQATLV

-267 TASAAADQGRDVMTL
+267 TATAAADQGRDVMTL
-282 PWSIYHSEGAGCRY
+282 PWSIYHPEGAGCRY
-296 LLDAGATLIQ
+296 LLDAGAMLIQ
-306 SSEDLAHCLDLSVP
+306 SPEDLAHCLDLRAPDQPMTQTMASHASAVP
-320 EQLITQ
+320 AQFQT
-326 PASGDTSTA
+326 
-335 PARSQALPL
+335 LPL
-344 DQREILSL
+344 DQRQILSL
-352 LGRESHP
+352 LGRESHR
-359 AEALALRLDWDMDR
+359 AETLALRLDWDMDR

-379 ALEVQGWIQ
+379 ALEVQGWIN
-388 KGPKGYGAMR
+388 KGPKGYSAMR

>member
-1 MAHQLGLDS
+1 MAHQFGLDA

-20 QTIERGA
+20 QMIERGA

-43 LGDSEWS
+43 LGDTELSS
-50 NHDHSE
+50 SGHSE
-56 ANSEANSEE
+56 PNG
-65 NSEVNSE
+65 
-72 TNHRPAGWAALQ
+72 RPADWASLQ
-84 RMIDSASP
+84 GMIDSASP
-92 NRLLRCLPKSS
+92 NELLRCLPKSS

-108 TIRDPLYPPLLAEC
+108 TIRDPFYPPLLAEC
-122 SDRPPFLFVHGD
+122 GDRPPFLFVQGD
-134 LDTLRST
+134 LDSLRSS

-151 SLDGQRAATELTHAA
+151 SLDGQRAATDLTHAA

-206 IYPSRHHRLA
+206 IYPSRHRRLA
-216 ANIAKSGAVVS
+216 TNIAESGAVVS

-246 LSGFSQGTLV
+246 LSGFSQATLV

-282 PWSIYHSEGAGCRY
+282 PWSIYHPEGAGCRY
-296 LLDAGATLIQ
+296 LLDAGAMLIQ
-306 SSEDLAHCLDLSVP
+306 SPEDLAHCLDLRAPDQPMTQTMASHASAVP
-320 EQLITQ
+320 AQFQT
-326 PASGDTSTA
+326 
-335 PARSQALPL
+335 LPL
-344 DQREILSL
+344 DQRQILSL
-352 LGRESHP
+352 LGRESHR
-359 AEALALRLDWDMDR
+359 AETLALRLDWDMDR

-379 ALEVQGWIQ
+379 ALEVQGWIN
-388 KGPKGYGAMR
+388 KGPKGYSAMR

>member
-1 MAHQLGLDS
+1 MAHQFGLDA

-20 QTIERGA
+20 QMIERGA
-27 GWLDQVL
+27 DWLDQVL

-43 LGDSEWS
+43 LGDTELSS
-50 NHDHSE
+50 SGH
-56 ANSEANSEE
+56 
-65 NSEVNSE
+65 SE
-72 TNHRPAGWAALQ
+72 TNGRPADWASLQ
-84 RMIDSASP
+84 GMIDSASP
-92 NRLLRCLPKSS
+92 NQLLRCLPKSS

-108 TIRDPLYPPLLAEC
+108 TIRDPFYPPLLAEC
-122 SDRPPFLFVHGD
+122 GDRPPFLFVQGD
-134 LDTLRST
+134 LDSLRSS

-151 SLDGQRAATELTHAA
+151 SLDGQRAATDLTHAA

-206 IYPSRHHRLA
+206 IYPSRHRRLA
-216 ANIAKSGAVVS
+216 TNIAESGAVVS

-246 LSGFSQGTLV
+246 LSGFSQATLV

-282 PWSIYHSEGAGCRY
+282 PWSIYHPEGAGCRY
-296 LLDAGATLIQ
+296 LLDVGAMLIQ
-306 SSEDLAHCLDLSVP
+306 SPEDLAHCLDLRAPDQPMTQTMASHASAVP
-320 EQLITQ
+320 AQFQT
-326 PASGDTSTA
+326 
-335 PARSQALPL
+335 LPL
-344 DQREILSL
+344 DQRQILSL
-352 LGRESHP
+352 LGRESHR
-359 AEALALRLDWDMDR
+359 AETLALRLDWDMDR

-379 ALEVQGWIQ
+379 ALEVQGWIN
-388 KGPKGYGAMR
+388 KGPKGYSAMR

>member
-20 QTIERGA
+20 QMIERGA

-56 ANSEANSEE
+56 GD
-65 NSEVNSE
+65 SE
-72 TNHRPAGWAALQ
+72 TNHRPAGWASLQ

-108 TIRDPLYPPLLAEC
+108 TTRDPFYPPLLAEC

-134 LDTLRST
+134 LDILRST

-185 HQAALSA
+185 HQAVLSA
-192 KGNTIAVLPSGLDQ
+192 KGSTIAVLPSGLDQ

-282 PWSIYHSEGAGCRY
+282 PWSIYHPEGAGCRY

-306 SSEDLAHCLDLSVP
+306 SSEDLAHCLNLSVP
-320 EQLITQ
+320 ERLITQ
-326 PASGDTSTA
+326 PASGDTSAA

-344 DQREILSL
+344 DQRALLSL

>member
-1 MAHQLGLDS
+1 MAHQFGLDA

-20 QTIERGA
+20 QMIERGA

-43 LGDSEWS
+43 LGDTELSS
-50 NHDHSE
+50 SGHSE
-56 ANSEANSEE
+56 PNG
-65 NSEVNSE
+65 
-72 TNHRPAGWAALQ
+72 RPADWASLQ
-84 RMIDSASP
+84 GMIDSASP
-92 NRLLRCLPKSS
+92 NQLLRCLPKSS

-108 TIRDPLYPPLLAEC
+108 TIRDPFYPPLLAEC
-122 SDRPPFLFVHGD
+122 GDRPPFLFVQGD
-134 LDTLRST
+134 LYSLRSS

-151 SLDGQRAATELTHAA
+151 SLDGQRAATDLTHAA

-206 IYPSRHHRLA
+206 IYPSRHRRLA
-216 ANIAKSGAVVS
+216 TNIAESGAVVS

-246 LSGFSQGTLV
+246 LSGFSQATLV

-282 PWSIYHSEGAGCRY
+282 PWSIYHPEGAGCRY
-296 LLDAGATLIQ
+296 LLDVGAMLIQ
-306 SSEDLAHCLDLSVP
+306 SPEDLAHCLDLRAPDQPMTQTMASHASAVP
-320 EQLITQ
+320 AQFQI
-326 PASGDTSTA
+326 
-335 PARSQALPL
+335 LPL
-344 DQREILSL
+344 DQRQILSL
-352 LGRESHP
+352 LGRESHR
-359 AEALALRLDWDMDR
+359 AETLALRLDWDMDR

-379 ALEVQGWIQ
+379 ALEVQGWIN
-388 KGPKGYGAMR
+388 KGPKGYSAMR

>member
-1 MAHQLGLDS
+1 
-10 QADARWIALT
+10 
-20 QTIERGA
+20 
-27 GWLDQVL
+27 
-34 QRWPSPESI
+34 
-43 LGDSEWS
+43 
-50 NHDHSE
+50 
-56 ANSEANSEE
+56 
-65 NSEVNSE
+65 
-72 TNHRPAGWAALQ
+72 
-84 RMIDSASP
+84 MIDSASP

-122 SDRPPFLFVHGD
+122 GDRPPFLFVQGD
-134 LDTLRST
+134 LKSLRST

-151 SLDGQRAATELTHAA
+151 SLDGQRATIDLTHAA

-192 KGNTIAVLPSGLDQ
+192 KGKTIAVLPSGLDQ
-206 IYPSRHHRLA
+206 IYPSRHRQLA
-216 ANIAKSGAVVS
+216 ASIAKSGAVVS

-246 LSGFSQGTLV
+246 LSGFSQATLV

-282 PWSIYHSEGAGCRY
+282 PWSIYHPEGAGCRY
-296 LLDAGATLIQ
+296 LLDAGAMLIQ
-306 SSEDLAHCLDLSVP
+306 SPEDLAHCLDLEVA
-320 EQLITQ
+320 EQLMTQ
-326 PASGDTSTA
+326 SVASHASA
-335 PARSQALPL
+335 VPNQSEALPQ

-359 AEALALRLDWDMDR
+359 AEVLALRLNWEMDR

-379 ALEVQGWIQ
+379 ALEVQGWLQ
-388 KGPKGYGAMR
+388 RGPKGYGAVR

>member
-1 MAHQLGLDS
+1 MAHQFGLDA

-20 QTIERGA
+20 QMIERGA

-43 LGDSEWS
+43 LGDTELSS
-50 NHDHSE
+50 SGH
-56 ANSEANSEE
+56 
-65 NSEVNSE
+65 SE
-72 TNHRPAGWAALQ
+72 TNGRPADWASLQ
-84 RMIDSASP
+84 GMIDSASP
-92 NRLLRCLPKSS
+92 NQMLRCLPKSS

-122 SDRPPFLFVHGD
+122 GDRPPFLFVQGD
-134 LDTLRST
+134 LDSLRSS

-151 SLDGQRAATELTHAA
+151 SLDGQRAATDLTHAA

-206 IYPSRHHRLA
+206 IYPSRHRRLA
-216 ANIAKSGAVVS
+216 TNIAESGAVVS

-246 LSGFSQGTLV
+246 LSGFSQATLV

-282 PWSIYHSEGAGCRY
+282 PWSIYHPEGAGCRY
-296 LLDAGATLIQ
+296 LLDAGAMLIQ
-306 SSEDLAHCLDLSVP
+306 SPEDLAHCLDLRAPDQPMTQTMASHASAVP
-320 EQLITQ
+320 AHFQT
-326 PASGDTSTA
+326 
-335 PARSQALPL
+335 LPL
-344 DQREILSL
+344 DQRQILSL
-352 LGRESHP
+352 LGRESHR
-359 AEALALRLDWDMDR
+359 AETLALRLDWDMDR

-379 ALEVQGWIQ
+379 ALEVQGWIN
-388 KGPKGYGAMR
+388 KGPKGYSAMR

>member
-1 MAHQLGLDS
+1 MAHQLGLDA

-43 LGDSEWS
+43 LGDNEWS
-50 NHDHSE
+50 SHDQCELSSE
-56 ANSEANSEE
+56 T
-65 NSEVNSE
+65 NSE
-72 TNHRPAGWAALQ
+72 TNHRPAGWASLQ
-84 RMIDSASP
+84 RIIDGASP

-122 SDRPPFLFVHGD
+122 SDRPPFLFVQGE
-134 LDTLRST
+134 LDSLRST

-151 SLDGQRAATELTHAA
+151 SLDGQRAATDLTRAA

-206 IYPSRHHRLA
+206 IYPSRHRRLA
-216 ANIAKSGAVVS
+216 QNIAKSGAVVS

-246 LSGFSQGTLV
+246 LSGFSRATLV

-282 PWSIYHSEGAGCRY
+282 PWSIYHPEGAGCRY

-306 SSEDLAHCLDLSVP
+306 STEDLAHSLDLGIPVQSMTQSVARNASAV
-320 EQLITQ
+320 
-326 PASGDTSTA
+326 PAQ
-335 PARSQALPL
+335 SQGLPL

-359 AEALALRLDWDMDR
+359 PETLALRLDWEMDR

-379 ALEVQGWIQ
+379 ALEVQGWIK